1 MTLELLTPDILK
13 NIKPSRIEEYLLNH
27 GWKEREKISN
37 KASIWIKESS
47 SYEGIFEI
55 LLPLNPEIPDFVCRV
70 FEVIETL
77 EVSERLSQ
85 LQIINELAEEL
96 TDVNQIAKQMNREVI
111 NFALSFPSN
120 YGSEAPIA
128 SLGIILNSFQDTV
141 NCIAQSLFVQDE
153 IVNIENISAM
163 DQRLSR
169 NRISQNL
176 SQEMELSAFGSFK
189 GSFGLKLVSA
199 PFGLFGN
206 NLVVNSLKELVD
218 LVGVSND
225 VVGLREHLFRLRSK
239 SARKY
244 VVFLKSLAT
253 ASAGLDIEWGS
264 TKANYGGHSQ
274 LTIENVQDA
283 LKVIREMKTESI
295 QNIRLQGRITQG
307 DVNTKHFKFENF
319 QGMKYTGYI
328 ANEAMPISTILPL
341 NKDCEVVMQETT
353 TNFFITDKVDKTY
366 KIIELSFTG
375 SERVDQKSLFE

>member
-1 MTLELLTPDILK
+1 MTIKSLTPDILRDVE
-13 NIKPSRIEEYLLNH
+13 PSRVEKYLRNH
-27 GWKEREKISN
+27 GWQEQRKISN
-37 KASIWIKESS
+37 NASIWSKEFS
-47 SYEGIFEI
+47 GHDGAFEI
-55 LLPLNPEIPDFVCRV
+55 LLPLNPEVPDFVRRI
-70 FEVIETL
+70 FEVVETL
-77 EVSERLSQ
+77 EISERLTQS
-85 LQIINELAEEL
+85 QIIDEL
-96 TDVNQIAKQMNREVI
+96 TDIKQIAKQMDREVI

-141 NCIAQSLFVQDE
+141 NCIAHSLFVQDE

-176 SQEMELSAFGSFK
+176 SKEMELSAFGSFK

-199 PFGLFGN
+199 PSGLFGN
-206 NLVVNSLKELVD
+206 NLVVNSFKELVD
-218 LVGVSND
+218 LVGISND
-225 VVGLREHLFRLRSK
+225 VTGLREHLYRLRSK

-244 VVFLKSLAT
+244 VAFLKSLAG

-264 TKANYGGHSQ
+264 TRANYGGHSQ

-283 LKVIREMKTESI
+283 LKVIQEMKTESI

-307 DVNTKHFKFENF
+307 DVNTKHFKFKDI
-319 QGMKYTGYI
+319 QGVKYTGYI
-328 ANEAMPISTILPL
+328 MSEAMPVSTILPL
-341 NKDCEVVMQETT
+341 NKDCEVVVQETT

-366 KIIELSFTG
+366 KIIELFFTG
-375 SERVDQKSLFE
+375 TERIDQKSLFE